1 MQIAYPYNG
10 DGAEYHRYY
19 YGGKWSA
26 WKKHVNEDE
35 FLTAKPLFKLAYMK
49 RNNCQ
54 IAASG
59 NDWFTV
65 ANSLPSFSGYTLEGI
80 MSYNNGYGDQFLVSY
95 AVYGTKLLAYVKNH
109 HPAELTFSLGCTLLY
124 LRDDLRGQYYSEF
137 TLNPA

>member
-1 MQIAYPYNG
+1 
-10 DGAEYHRYY
+10 
-19 YGGKWSA
+19 
-26 WKKHVNEDE
+26 
-35 FLTAKPLFKLAYMK
+35 MK

-65 ANSLPSFSGYTLEGI
+65 ANSLPAFSGYTLEGI
-80 MSYNNGYGDQFLVSY
+80 MSYNNGFGDQFLVSY

-124 LRDDLRGQYYSEF
+124 LRDDLKGQYYSEF
-137 TLNPA
+137 TFNPA